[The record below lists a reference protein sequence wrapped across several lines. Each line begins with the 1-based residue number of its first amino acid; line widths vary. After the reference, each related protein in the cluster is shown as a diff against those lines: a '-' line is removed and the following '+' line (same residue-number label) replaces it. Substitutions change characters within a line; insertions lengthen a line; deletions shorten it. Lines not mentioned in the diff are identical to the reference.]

1 MRTIYELTKKYSLMQ
16 TKKLILV
23 VGSANTDLV
32 VSAAHFPAP
41 GETIMGDN
49 FIVNNGGKG
58 ANQAVAAARLGGDVA
73 FVCKLGTDGFGD
85 NTYRMLES
93 EGIDVSHVT
102 RTSEV
107 SSGVALITV
116 DRNGENTIV
125 VNSGANALLT
135 PKDVDAAEE
144 LFEKAGIVLM
154 QLETPVETLVEAAKL
169 GKKHGAKVILNPAP
183 APKEPLPEELTGNVD
198 LIIPNETEASQI
210 SGVEVKDVETAKQAL
225 TAIRTKGAETVLT
238 LGGKGVAVLD
248 GGELAMVPAYKVKAV
263 DTTAAGDTFCGAL
276 CVAMTNG
283 MPMLKALDFA
293 NKAASVSVTRAGAQQ
308 SMPRLEEVAK

>member
-1 MRTIYELTKKYSLMQ
+1 MQ

-49 FIVNNGGKG
+49 FMVNNGGKG

-102 RTSEV
+102 RTSEA

-183 APKEPLPEELTGNVD
+183 APKEPLPEELAGNVD

-225 TAIRTKGAETVLT
+225 TAIRAKGAETVLT

-248 GGELAMVPAYKVKAV
+248 GGELAVVPAYKVKAV

-308 SMPRLEEVAK
+308 SMPRLEEVTQ

>member
-1 MRTIYELTKKYSLMQ
+1 MQ

-49 FIVNNGGKG
+49 FMVNNGGKG

-144 LFEKAGIVLM
+144 LFKKAGIVLM

-225 TAIRTKGAETVLT
+225 VAIRAKGAETVLT

-248 GGELAMVPAYKVKAV
+248 GGELAVVPAYKVKAV

-308 SMPRLEEVAK
+308 SMPRLEEVTQ